1 MNRSSLKN
9 YGPVFL
15 LYILCGIN
23 HPSRTYYGE
32 KLLFFPKKKI
42 WHLCTTRK
50 PFFFFYEDKLWICRE
65 DGNDGILS
73 GSSLILC
80 DETCQ

>member
-1 MNRSSLKN
+1 MALVHNLQA
-9 YGPVFL
+9 FL
-15 LYILCGIN
+15 L
-23 HPSRTYYGE
+23 
-32 KLLFFPKKKI
+32 
-42 WHLCTTRK
+42 
-50 PFFFFYEDKLWICRE
+50 FYEDKLWICRE